1 VQQQWDPYSGQA
13 EAHQQEV
20 ELIASLAVWPVV
32 GALQRAVREVKKLR
46 PRDEEKLL
54 LLLVLLLARFL
65 EHPQYTTTT
74 LAFPALKPPM
84 QETASLGIPPLAKKK
99 NSLSLSLSPFAALT
113 TAVTFLVLLTPHQ
126 SLSSLLQSLLGSE
139 QNPRNNKRRTRGST

>member
-1 VQQQWDPYSGQA
+1 VQQQWDPYPGQA

-46 PRDEEKLL
+46 ARDEEKLL
-54 LLLVLLLARFL
+54 LLLARFL

>member
-1 VQQQWDPYSGQA
+1 VQQQWDPYPGQA

-46 PRDEEKLL
+46 VRDEEKLL
-54 LLLVLLLARFL
+54 LLLLLARFL
-65 EHPQYTTTT
+65 ERPQYTTTTT

-99 NSLSLSLSPFAALT
+99 NSISLSLSLSL
-113 TAVTFLVLLTPHQ
+113 
-126 SLSSLLQSLLGSE
+126 SLSRLLLPSQQL
-139 QNPRNNKRRTRGST
+139 